1 MSTKSSTHSSHK
13 YRPDIDG
20 LRAIAVLAVVFYHA
34 GLKQLSG
41 GYVGVDVF
49 FVISGYLITQFI
61 DQRVLAGRFSLV
73 EFYERRVRRIL
84 PALFFLLFAAN
95 LASYFALLPQDLVKF
110 AKSEIATVLFIPNLF
125 FFYWGS
131 GYFET
136 GTKLK
141 PLLHMWSLG
150 VEEQFYIFFPL
161 IMFFVSRW
169 GRRAKIASVWLLFT
183 FSFVLSCW
191 EVQYR
196 GLRDSAFYLV
206 PFRAWELLL
215 GSLIALGAFRLIRSE
230 YVRNALAA
238 AGLFAILISAFTY
251 SSSTPFPGLSALA
264 PCLGAALIIYAN
276 ESGPTLAGKFLS
288 LRPMLFVGLISYSL
302 YLWHW
307 PVIVYAKQFIGRPLS
322 IPERTLTV
330 LLSFAFAILSWRFVE
345 RPFRNSSPG
354 VRHNFL
360 FAQAALA
367 AVVIIA
373 IGQSFLHLRG
383 VPQRF
388 PQQALAYAN
397 AGNDWG
403 TDRDVCRTA
412 TQVEQLAPCHFGSAK
427 KATPDFILWGDSHA
441 ESLAPAFDSLAKD
454 SAMLGWVAS
463 YPACLPLLEV
473 RRVDTPGCPE
483 FNAAIVSLIESK
495 DIKTV
500 VLAGRWAVPSLG
512 LSDGELEDG
521 RPQVLLVDSS
531 SQSRSLLENEKVLD
545 RGLRRVLSRLT
556 AEHRKVI
563 LVLDVPDTGVN
574 TPGYLVRSVIE
585 GKISSA
591 QEDARIVMTPYSQ
604 ASSRVDDLLV
614 HTAAEFHAD
623 SIDPKKD
630 LCQASQCLI
639 ARDGH
644 SLYHDS
650 NHLTAFGALQLVRS
664 LRPFLTWITGTP
676 GATSAAGLPLPAA
689 YARR

>member
-1 MSTKSSTHSSHK
+1 METTTSSTHSSHK

-34 GLKQLSG
+34 GVKQLGG

-61 DQRVLAGRFSLV
+61 DQRILAGRFSIL

-84 PALFFLLFAAN
+84 PALLFLLIVASLAA
-95 LASYFALLPQDLVKF
+95 FFVLLPQDLVKF
-110 AKSEIATVLFIPNLF
+110 AQSEIATVLFIPNMF

-161 IMFFVSRW
+161 LMFLVSRF
-169 GRRAKIASVWLLFT
+169 GRRPQIASVWLLFA

-196 GLRDSAFYLV
+196 GLRDPAFYLV

-215 GSLIALGAFRLIRSE
+215 GALIALHTFRAVRSE
-230 YVRNALAA
+230 YARNALAA
-238 AGLFAILISAFTY
+238 AGLCSILIRAFTY
-251 SSSTPFPGLSALA
+251 SSITAFPGLSALA
-264 PCLGAALIIYAN
+264 PCLGAALVIYAN
-276 ESGPTLAGKFLS
+276 ESGTTIAGNLLS
-288 LRPMLFVGLISYSL
+288 IRPMVFVGLISYSL

-307 PVIVYAKQFIGRPLS
+307 CVIVYVKQVMGRPLS
-322 IPERTLTV
+322 VTERTMTV
-330 LLSFAFAILSWRFVE
+330 LLSFTCAILSWRFVE
-345 RPFRNSSPG
+345 RPFRNPSSG
-354 VRHNFL
+354 ISRNML
-360 FAQAALA
+360 FAQAAFATLCISA
-367 AVVIIA
+367 L
-373 IGQSFLHLRG
+373 GYSFMQLHGL
-383 VPQRF
+383 PQRF
-388 PQQALAYAN
+388 PQQAVAFAN

-403 TDRDVCRTA
+403 TERDVCRTA
-412 TQVEQLAPCHFGSAK
+412 AQIDQLAACHFGYEK
-427 KATPDFILWGDSHA
+427 KNAPDFILWGDSHA

-454 SAMLGWVAS
+454 SGSWGWIAS

-473 RRVDTPGCPE
+473 RRVDTPSCPE
-483 FNAAIVSLIESK
+483 FNAAIVALIERK
-495 DIKTV
+495 DIRTV
-500 VLAGRWAVPSLG
+500 VLAGRWGVPSLG

-521 RPQVLLVDSS
+521 RPQVLLFDSS
-531 SQSRSLLENEKVLD
+531 SHTRSLLENERVLD

-556 AEHRKVI
+556 AAGRRVI

-574 TPGYLVRSVIE
+574 TPGYLARSVIE
-585 GKISSA
+585 GRIPSA
-591 QEDARIVMTPYSQ
+591 QQEDARITMSAYAM
-604 ASSRVDDLLV
+604 ASFRVDDLLW
-614 HTAAEFHAD
+614 HMAAEFQAVP
-623 SIDPKKD
+623 IDPKRT

-644 SLYHDS
+644 PLYHDS
-650 NHLTAFGALQLVRS
+650 NHLTAFGALQLVELLRPPLLRS
-664 LRPFLTWITGTP
+664 LRDDILIEKH
-676 GATSAAGLPLPAA
+676 SM
-689 YARR
+689 